1 MITYVLFQ
9 EEKVS
14 GSPDVTKVQIID
26 YLIHFYFIQINY
38 ISWGFGVLGLN
49 K

>member
-26 YLIHFYFIQINY
+26 YLIHFYFIQLNY
-38 ISWGFGVLGLN
+38 NL
-49 K
+49 